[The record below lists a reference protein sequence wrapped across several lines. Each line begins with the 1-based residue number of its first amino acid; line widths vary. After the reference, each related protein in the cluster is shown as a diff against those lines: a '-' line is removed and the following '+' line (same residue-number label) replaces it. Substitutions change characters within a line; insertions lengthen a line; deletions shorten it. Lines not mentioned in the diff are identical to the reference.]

1 VDVVGEKVFEKERAE
16 VVLEQP
22 QSHAFEST
30 VKVMDASEEIASKMK
45 LQVSRT
51 SSARD
56 LY

>member
-30 VKVMDASEEIASKMK
+30 VKVMDASEEIARKMK

-51 SSARD
+51 SFARD